1 MMSDAQRVITVTAII
16 LCGVLT
22 FMLLRRGQAR
32 MCYSWSAYVIVVGL
46 ADALILLW
54 PRTFWNWSFWS
65 GKELTLA
72 VLKVG
77 IALELGTLAFA
88 RFPGAHRTARLWTA
102 LALSA
107 AALAMALAPRTETA
121 GLAGMML
128 EANAR
133 LSHGSALLL
142 VALGMLVLW
151 YRVPVHRLHRAI
163 LRGLAAYLLLF
174 SGTSRAALALLSQ
187 GLLEWWTVVTRLD
200 GIAYVVMLAYWLWEV
215 WRRVPDDDVR
225 GSAAIEARLAWRER
239 LGGEKQEARP

>member
-1 MMSDAQRVITVTAII
+1 
-16 LCGVLT
+16 
-22 FMLLRRGQAR
+22 
-32 MCYSWSAYVIVVGL
+32 
-46 ADALILLW
+46 
-54 PRTFWNWSFWS
+54 
-65 GKELTLA
+65 
-72 VLKVG
+72 
-77 IALELGTLAFA
+77 
-88 RFPGAHRTARLWTA
+88 
-102 LALSA
+102 
-107 AALAMALAPRTETA
+107 
-121 GLAGMML
+121 MML

-215 WRRVPDDDVR
+215 WRRMPEDDVR